1 MHKQPLT
8 VSGNA
13 RQIELYKRKQ
23 KIAVCPNHLVRN
35 RAGHRGSE
43 GVGTGEKGEHLIQL
57 KVGAEKFSACTRS
70 KEKQEHVTETKQT
83 MQRFVSRL
91 HALPFS
97 FIISPTFKCVTVPR
111 PPTAGVPTLH
121 PTPESRP
128 PNRSPEQGSQII

>member
-70 KEKQEHVTETKQT
+70 KENTRT
-83 MQRFVSRL
+83 
-91 HALPFS
+91 
-97 FIISPTFKCVTVPR
+97 CY
-111 PPTAGVPTLH
+111 
-121 PTPESRP
+121 
-128 PNRSPEQGSQII
+128 